1 MEEEFEFCIGDFVEV
16 TNESGSY
23 PKYTY
28 WAELRGLNKF
38 VSGKLVSNGSIGKVV
53 KIGLHPTYKNKHLY
67 GILNN
72 DVHYI
77 IGGDSIKKSDSL
89 VIDRGEDLIGREFNR
104 GGACVYKF
112 TNYSDRLSCLEFT
125 WRNGENKDYNSVKYC
140 RKKLASGDWTLK
152 PVLPLSVEKACRRI
166 VALSYYS
173 YLCNMH
179 YSPVDIIY
187 LEVKTVHNYLH
198 EKGLPTTDALGIC
211 NLVKEISRTKLTEIT
226 VDSNLLPSKFNQ
238 EENTMKDENTVNV
251 KVPTTAYAETTVV
264 TMYGQLVDEKC
275 EEDLFNLLE
284 QVEAEQ
290 LDLKR
295 INKTAK
301 STRVTAKIAALGSAR
316 NKIVVMLDALPEG

>member
-1 MEEEFEFCIGDFVEV
+1 VKKEFEFCMGDFVEV
-16 TNESGSY
+16 TNEADTY
-23 PKYTY
+23 PKYTD
-28 WAELRGLNKF
+28 WAEIKGLNKF
-38 VSGKLVSNGSIGKVV
+38 VNGKLISNGSIGKIVRV
-53 KIGLHPTYKNKHLY
+53 GLHPQYENKHLY

-77 IGGDSIKKSDSL
+77 VSGDSIKKSDDP
-89 VIDRGEDLIGREFNR
+89 VIDRGEDLIGRKFDR

-112 TNYSDRLSCLEFT
+112 TEYCNHLSCIKFT
-125 WRNGENKDYNSVKYC
+125 WHNEENRDYNSVKYC

-152 PVLPLSVEKACRRI
+152 PVLPLRVEKACIRI

-211 NLVKEISRTKLTEIT
+211 NLVKEISRTKLTEIA

-238 EENTMKDENTVNV
+238 EENTMKNENTVNV

-301 STRVTAKIAALGSAR
+301 STRVEAKIAALGSAR
-316 NKIVVMLDALPEG
+316 NKIVVMLDALPKV